1 MGCLHDEPRDIDKG
15 QAPMPHQPS
24 SGANP
29 RARFCRT
36 AQIFGEGDY
45 MWEYVPVTEDG
56 KPVVREITD
65 EDLDELGPAV
75 MEDCGY

>member
-1 MGCLHDEPRDIDKG
+1 MFWWHYIKG
-15 QAPMPHQPS
+15 ETLGIQKAEKKDL
-24 SGANP
+24 
-29 RARFCRT
+29 
-36 AQIFGEGDY
+36 GEGDY
-45 MWEYVPVTEDG
+45 MWEYVPVTEAG